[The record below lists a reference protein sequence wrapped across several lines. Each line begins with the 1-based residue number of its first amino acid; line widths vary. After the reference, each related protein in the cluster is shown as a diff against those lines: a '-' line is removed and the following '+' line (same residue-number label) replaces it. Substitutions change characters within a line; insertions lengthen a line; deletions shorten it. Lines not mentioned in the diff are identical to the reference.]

1 MNREGFSLIEV
12 IIGMMILVVA
22 AVALAGSTGYVGM
35 QLQASDLRTNRM
47 MARQQV
53 IEELSSTPF
62 DNVLTVS
69 QGSAV
74 IRDGF
79 TIWYDVSSLRWALK
93 EIEVYTEGPGFRNGR
108 FSGTLRDTVRVR
120 IARPN

>member
-1 MNREGFSLIEV
+1 MNRDGFTLVEV
-12 IIGMMILVVA
+12 IVGMMILVIA

-53 IEELSSTPF
+53 IEELHAMQF
-62 DNVLTVS
+62 DNVVNRA
-69 QGSAV
+69 QGSATM
-74 IRDGF
+74 RDGF
-79 TIWYDVSSLRWALK
+79 SVWWDVSSLRWALK
-93 EIEVYTEGPGFRNGR
+93 DVAIYTEGPGFRDGR
-108 FSGTLRDTVRVR
+108 FSGTLRDTVNVR